1 MPPPHGIPLA
11 CHLPWSGSR
20 SSASECGEDADD
32 PPPAERGETE
42 HRRGE
47 DRRPLLWLWV
57 KEANKLS
64 AFNRRSRGEGL

>member
-1 MPPPHGIPLA
+1 MPPPQGIPLA
-11 CHLPWSGSR
+11 RHLPWSGSR
-20 SSASECGEDADD
+20 STAPECLEEAGE
-32 PPPAERGETE
+32 PPPAERRETE

-57 KEANKLS
+57 KEANKRS

>member
-1 MPPPHGIPLA
+1 MPPPQGIPLA
-11 CHLPWSGSR
+11 RHLPRSGGR
-20 SSASECGEDADD
+20 SPAHECREDADE
-32 PPPAERGETE
+32 PPPAERGEKE